1 MTKKIRSKAK
11 SRFDCVAMKRR
22 GAARVYRQ
30 IQGMT
35 VPEEVAYWAELS
47 DKLCCKGSIPISVY
61 ELRIPGQTGRSNRH
75 LIGKSVPSAQSV
87 DHVPIL
93 AARPLFTSATSL

>member
-35 VPEEVAYWAELS
+35 VPEEVAYWAERTAIMKNRRHGLS
-47 DKLCCKGSIPISVY
+47 RG
-61 ELRIPGQTGRSNRH
+61 
-75 LIGKSVPSAQSV
+75 
-87 DHVPIL
+87 
-93 AARPLFTSATSL
+93 RPLHQKVI